1 MHPYETLPDTH
12 FWSRSVS
19 GKTLDLVDY
28 DPAPKFRFDLASDT
42 FATAGS
48 CFAQHFGRHL
58 RERGGQL
65 VVAEGRHPLVPDH
78 MGHGYGLFSAR
89 YGNLYNTAQLR
100 ELIEQVTGERAPIM
114 EFAQR
119 DDDRKTWVD
128 MLRPRAVPDGFSS
141 LAEAEVDRA
150 YHLQRVMRLLEHS
163 TVFVFTLGLTE
174 SWRNKAGNY
183 TYGICPGVI
192 AGSFDADKH
201 EFVNFS
207 VGDCVRDLARAFALM
222 RAVNPSLR
230 ILLTVSPV
238 MLVATAEAR
247 GVLQS
252 SLASKAILRAAADQ
266 CARDFDYVDYF
277 PSFDI
282 ITGPQA
288 RGRFFDE
295 SLRDVQEDG
304 VRLVMDV
311 FFQSRV
317 IGQAQ
322 APIAPVDPTAAFEAE
337 TAALRAAMQAECDET
352 MLDGTGPPK
361 A

>member
-19 GKTLDLVDY
+19 GKALDLVDY
-28 DPAPKFRFDLASDT
+28 DPAPKFRFNLEADR

-58 RERGGQL
+58 GERGGNL
-65 VVAEGRHPLVPDH
+65 IIAEDRHPLVPAFA
-78 MGHGYGLFSAR
+78 GHGYGLFSAR

-100 ELIEQVTGERAPIM
+100 ELIEQALGARAPIM

-119 DDDRKTWVD
+119 DDADKRWVD
-128 MLRPRAVPDGFSS
+128 MMRPRAVPDGFSS
-141 LAEAEVDRA
+141 RAEAEADRR
-150 YHLQRVMRLLEHS
+150 YHLQKVRLLLQHS

-174 SWRNKAGNY
+174 SWRNKVENY

-207 VGDCVRDLARAFALM
+207 VESCVRDLARSVEMM
-222 RAVNPSLR
+222 RAINPSIR

-266 CARDFDYVDYF
+266 CVRDYDYVDYF

-282 ITGPQA
+282 VTGPQT
-288 RGRFFDE
+288 RGRFFDD
-295 SLRDVQEDG
+295 SLRDVREEG
-304 VRLVMDV
+304 VGLVMDV
-311 FFQSRV
+311 FFRSRV
-317 IGQAQ
+317 VGAAR
-322 APIAPVDPTAAFEAE
+322 APVAPVDEAAAFEAQAAAVR
-337 TAALRAAMQAECDET
+337 AALQADCDEIL
-352 MLDGTGPPK
+352 LDGP
-361 A
+361 